1 MAAYL
6 HFHQRPALTK
16 RYIRRLAITLQATVL
31 FFAVGCR
38 NESQDSESSVA
49 GVIVASDTILSGMAE
64 ALLPTK
70 DFIVRAVLPPDQC
83 PGHYDLKLSDIEK
96 LEKADLIVSFQDLPF
111 MEGVDVDVSRY
122 VLLDRRNRNWMVP
135 DVYIE
140 GLTALADVIIKRFPE
155 RTAEIESCLDRAV
168 QQIKKK
174 DKTIQGEIA
183 TAGIAGRP
191 VIASSLQR
199 ENLEWMGLRVIGT
212 YGRPESMS
220 AKEVVR
226 LSELGRKQ
234 AAVLVVD
241 NLQSGPEAGK
251 GIADE
256 LGIPHVVISNFPS
269 DRGYTATLEDNVAA
283 VLAALKMH

>member
-6 HFHQRPALTK
+6 HFHQRPAVPK
-16 RYIRRLAITLQATVL
+16 RHIKRLAITLQATAL

-38 NESQDSESSVA
+38 NESQDSKGSVA

-64 ALLPTK
+64 ALLPTE

-96 LEKADLIVSFQDLPF
+96 LEKADLIISFQDLPF

-122 VLLDRRNRNWMVP
+122 VLLDRQNRNWMVP
-135 DVYIE
+135 DAYIE

-155 RTAEIESCLDRAV
+155 RAAEIESCLDRAV

-174 DKTIQGEIA
+174 DKTIQREIA
-183 TAGIAGRP
+183 IAGIANRP

-234 AAVLVVD
+234 TAVLVVD

-269 DRGYTATLEDNVAA
+269 DRGYTATLDDNVAA